1 MVILFT
7 EGRCHML
14 NHVVLVGRIVQEPVV
29 KETDSG
35 KKVSNITIAVNRP
48 YKNINGEYDTDFIPC
63 TLWMGIAENTAEY
76 CSKGDIVGVKGRVQS
91 RTVEKDGKK
100 ETQVDIICEKITF
113 LSSKPKDAK
122 EEADEETDD

>member
-1 MVILFT
+1 
-7 EGRCHML
+7 ML

-76 CSKGDIVGVKGRVQS
+76 CSKGDLVGIRGSIQTRIAQIDENTKRQF
-91 RTVEKDGKK
+91 VEVLADKVTFLGSSKK
-100 ETQVDIICEKITF
+100 EEIEV
-113 LSSKPKDAK
+113 
-122 EEADEETDD
+122 